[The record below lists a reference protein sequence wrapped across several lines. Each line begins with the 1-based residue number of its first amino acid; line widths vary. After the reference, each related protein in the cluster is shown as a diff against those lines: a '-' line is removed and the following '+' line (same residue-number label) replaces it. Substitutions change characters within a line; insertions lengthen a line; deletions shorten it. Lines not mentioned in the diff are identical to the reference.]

1 MNETLRYKRS
11 TYEVRVQR
19 LHESAGSLRINSP
32 EDAVSY
38 WKEKVTAAPWY
49 DPEKEMLVV
58 LTVNTRHVVT
68 GHAIVSLGTLN
79 ECIAHPRD
87 IFRPA
92 VALGAYGI
100 LLMHNHPS
108 GDPTPSEADRHLTR
122 KITEGGRF
130 LQISFLDHVIVGT
143 GTRLESTHFSLK
155 QAGLM

>member
-68 GHAIVSLGTLN
+68 GHAMVSLGTLN

-92 VALGAYGI
+92 VALGAHGI

-108 GDPTPSEADRHLTR
+108 GDPTPSEADRRLTR
-122 KITEGGRF
+122 QITEGGRF

-143 GTRLESTHFSLK
+143 GTRLESNHFSFK